1 MERID
6 IRLTEE
12 EKIFLK
18 NIAQLEGASM
28 KEVIMNAVK
37 KQYENEYS
45 LYPEFIDLLKRIS
58 QMQQAFDYYSSQ
70 NEDIHSNEFQMSEI
84 LNQVE
89 QVMIRAKSITEDQNN
104 QVFIDDPLMLE
115 EDEKPYWRSK
125 FDYTK
130 IDIEFFKGMKQ

>member
-1 MERID
+1 
-6 IRLTEE
+6 
-12 EKIFLK
+12 
-18 NIAQLEGASM
+18 
-28 KEVIMNAVK
+28 
-37 KQYENEYS
+37 
-45 LYPEFIDLLKRIS
+45 
-58 QMQQAFDYYSSQ
+58 MQQAFDYYSSQ

-125 FDYTK
+125 FAYTK
-130 IDIEFFKGMKQ
+130 IDIEFLKGLKQ